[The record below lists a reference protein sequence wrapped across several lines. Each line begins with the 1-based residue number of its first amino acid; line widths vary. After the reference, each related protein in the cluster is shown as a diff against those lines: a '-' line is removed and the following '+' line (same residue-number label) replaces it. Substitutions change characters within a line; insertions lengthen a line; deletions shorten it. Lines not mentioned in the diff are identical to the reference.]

1 MLASVNGRE
10 KQVSWGPVSTEGR
23 DSTGKQAGGTREK
36 GGRMDRDPFAQPLE
50 FRLEAK
56 VLAKGSAGPWLSLPH
71 HLENGSLPV
80 SLCDLFLWAF
90 PCEQGSELGSRMFP

>member
-10 KQVSWGPVSTEGR
+10 KQVSCGASFHRGQRQHWKTGR
-23 DSTGKQAGGTREK
+23 WTREK

-56 VLAKGSAGPWLSLPH
+56 VLAKG
-71 HLENGSLPV
+71 
-80 SLCDLFLWAF
+80 
-90 PCEQGSELGSRMFP
+90 

>member
-1 MLASVNGRE
+1 MSIRAGVCKWEGKAGELGGA
-10 KQVSWGPVSTEGR
+10 VSTEGR

-56 VLAKGSAGPWLSLPH
+56 VLAKG
-71 HLENGSLPV
+71 
-80 SLCDLFLWAF
+80 
-90 PCEQGSELGSRMFP
+90 